1 MNRINIKRGWGY
13 IDRGKR
19 EWSPQ
24 VLRMFLIVRNMEGR
38 YWRRF
43 DWVEVVW
50 GAGQAVRGCR

>member
-24 VLRMFLIVRNMEGR
+24 VLRMFL
-38 YWRRF
+38 RRF

>member
-38 YWRRF
+38 YWR
-43 DWVEVVW
+43 WVGVVW